1 MPSEARQQSRFISIT
16 NRLSLC
22 IQFLYDVYTMAESS
36 VLTLRLDAKLKKQLD
51 RLSKSMNRSRSF
63 VAAQAIEE
71 YVSVNE
77 WQINEIKKGLA
88 EADAGDFASEEEVQR
103 VLKKWTSRAR

>member
-1 MPSEARQQSRFISIT
+1 
-16 NRLSLC
+16 
-22 IQFLYDVYTMAESS
+22 
-36 VLTLRLDAKLKKQLD
+36 LDAKLKNQLD

-63 VAAQAIEE
+63 VAAQAIQE

-88 EADAGDFASEEEVQR
+88 EADAGDFATDEEMQQTIR
-103 VLKKWTSRAR
+103 RLTRRAR

>member
-1 MPSEARQQSRFISIT
+1 MYNVYIMP
-16 NRLSLC
+16 
-22 IQFLYDVYTMAESS
+22 ESS
-36 VLTLRLDAKLKKQLD
+36 VLTLRLDAKLKNQLD

-63 VAAQAIEE
+63 VAAQAIQE

-88 EADAGDFASEEEVQR
+88 EADAGDFATDEEMQR
-103 VLKKWTSRAR
+103 TIRRLTRRAR

>member
-1 MPSEARQQSRFISIT
+1 MP
-16 NRLSLC
+16 
-22 IQFLYDVYTMAESS
+22 ESS
-36 VLTLRLDAKLKKQLD
+36 VLTLRLDAKLKNQLD

-63 VAAQAIEE
+63 VAAQAIQE

-88 EADAGDFASEEEVQR
+88 EADAGDFASEKEMQQTINGLTR
-103 VLKKWTSRAR
+103 RAR

>member
-1 MPSEARQQSRFISIT
+1 MY
-16 NRLSLC
+16 N
-22 IQFLYDVYTMAESS
+22 VYTMPESS
-36 VLTLRLDAKLKKQLD
+36 VLTLRLDSKLKNQLD

-63 VAAQAIEE
+63 VAAQAIQE

-77 WQINEIKKGLA
+77 WQVNEIKKGIA

-103 VLKKWTSRAR
+103 VLKKWTRRAR

>member
-1 MPSEARQQSRFISIT
+1 MS
-16 NRLSLC
+16 
-22 IQFLYDVYTMAESS
+22 ESS
-36 VLTLRLDAKLKKQLD
+36 VLTLRLDAKLKNKLD

-63 VAAQAIEE
+63 VAAQAIQE

-88 EADAGDFASEEEVQR
+88 EADAGDFASDEEMRQTIR
-103 VLKKWTSRAR
+103 RLTRRAR

>member
-1 MPSEARQQSRFISIT
+1 MY
-16 NRLSLC
+16 N
-22 IQFLYDVYTMAESS
+22 VYIMAESS

-63 VAAQAIEE
+63 VAAQAIQE

-88 EADAGDFASEEEVQR
+88 EADAGDFASDQEMQQTIR
-103 VLKKWTSRAR
+103 RLTRRAR

>member
-1 MPSEARQQSRFISIT
+1 MYNVYIMP
-16 NRLSLC
+16 
-22 IQFLYDVYTMAESS
+22 ESS
-36 VLTLRLDAKLKKQLD
+36 VLTLRLDAKLKNQLD

-63 VAAQAIEE
+63 VAAQAIQE

-88 EADAGDFASEEEVQR
+88 EADAGDFATDEEMEQTIR
-103 VLKKWTSRAR
+103 RLTRRAR

>member
-1 MPSEARQQSRFISIT
+1 MP
-16 NRLSLC
+16 
-22 IQFLYDVYTMAESS
+22 ESS

-63 VAAQAIEE
+63 VAAQAIQE

-88 EADAGDFASEEEVQR
+88 EADAGDFATDEEMQQTIR
-103 VLKKWTSRAR
+103 RLTRRAR

>member
-1 MPSEARQQSRFISIT
+1 MP
-16 NRLSLC
+16 
-22 IQFLYDVYTMAESS
+22 ESS
-36 VLTLRLDAKLKKQLD
+36 LLTLRLDAKLKRQLD

-63 VAAQAIEE
+63 VAAQAIQE

-88 EADAGDFASEEEVQR
+88 EADAGDFATDEEMQQTIGR
-103 VLKKWTSRAR
+103 LTRRAR

>member
-1 MPSEARQQSRFISIT
+1 MY
-16 NRLSLC
+16 N
-22 IQFLYDVYTMAESS
+22 VYTMPESS
-36 VLTLRLDAKLKKQLD
+36 VLTLRLDPKLKNQLD

-63 VAAQAIEE
+63 VAAQAIQE

-88 EADAGDFASEEEVQR
+88 EADAGDFATEEEVRQ
-103 VLKKWTSRAR
+103 VMKKWTRRAR

>member
-1 MPSEARQQSRFISIT
+1 MP
-16 NRLSLC
+16 
-22 IQFLYDVYTMAESS
+22 ESS
-36 VLTLRLDAKLKKQLD
+36 VLTLRLDTKLKKQLD

-63 VAAQAIEE
+63 VAAQAIQE

-88 EADAGDFASEEEVQR
+88 EADAGDFATEAEMQQTIR
-103 VLKKWTSRAR
+103 RLTRRAR